1 MKTIGKIAALAMTLS
16 LAFVL
21 TACGGSASSSAASSS
36 ASASA
41 ASSSASASAES
52 ASASADSASA
62 STSAESASASA
73 ESASASAESASA
85 SAESASAS
93 TAAAD
98 ADTYEN
104 QFFSI
109 NYHLPEGWSF
119 ADVSAI
125 KGNNDVISKA
135 SENAELDMVAVN
147 ADQSQIVV
155 VGIESPS
162 DENAGKTAE
171 DYLDAQ
177 VEAME
182 SALEGNYSYS
192 TTSASITFEGIERE
206 LPAAVTNLDVNGAK
220 LSICHAVA
228 EKEGAFFNVIAMGA
242 TQDEVVKA
250 FESFA
255 AVTQ

>member
-85 SAESASAS
+85 S

-98 ADTYEN
+98 ADVYEN
-104 QFFSI
+104 KFFSI

-125 KGNNDVISKA
+125 KGSNDVIAKA

-162 DENAGKTAE
+162 DENAG
-171 DYLDAQ
+171 
-177 VEAME
+177 
-182 SALEGNYSYS
+182 
-192 TTSASITFEGIERE
+192 
-206 LPAAVTNLDVNGAK
+206 
-220 LSICHAVA
+220 
-228 EKEGAFFNVIAMGA
+228 
-242 TQDEVVKA
+242 
-250 FESFA
+250 
-255 AVTQ
+255 

>member
-52 ASASADSASA
+52 ASASA
-62 STSAESASASA
+62 ESAF
-73 ESASASAESASA
+73 
-85 SAESASAS
+85 AS

-104 QFFSI
+104 QFFGI

-119 ADVSAI
+119 ADVNAI
-125 KGNNDVISKA
+125 KGSNDVISKA

-255 AVTQ
+255 AVTE

>member
-52 ASASADSASA
+52 AY
-62 STSAESASASA
+62 
-73 ESASASAESASA
+73 A

-98 ADTYEN
+98 ADVYEN
-104 QFFSI
+104 KFFSI

>member
-52 ASASADSASA
+52 ASASAESASA
-62 STSAESASASA
+62 SAESASASA

-104 QFFSI
+104 QFFGI

-119 ADVSAI
+119 ADVNAI
-125 KGNNDVISKA
+125 KGSNDVISKA

-255 AVTQ
+255 AVTE